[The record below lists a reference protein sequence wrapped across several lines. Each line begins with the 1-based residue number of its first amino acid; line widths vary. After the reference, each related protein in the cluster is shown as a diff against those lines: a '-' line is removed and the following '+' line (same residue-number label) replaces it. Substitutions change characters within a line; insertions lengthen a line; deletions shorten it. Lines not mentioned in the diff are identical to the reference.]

1 MGLHVIQYS
10 TAIWARL
17 SLGRPPEC
25 VSSPQQQMLDPPDA
39 SDYKNARVIYK
50 FYGSSIRDNLRT
62 ELAEFVGCYTNF
74 LLSYFKVVGNRHSVE
89 MFTCFF
95 FCYFCKRDVF
105 FILFSFSYRILEI
118 EEEKDVMSVCLL
130 YDFCTR
136 YNLVFTLS
144 RDLMIPFVSLY

>member
-1 MGLHVIQYS
+1 
-10 TAIWARL
+10 
-17 SLGRPPEC
+17 
-25 VSSPQQQMLDPPDA
+25 MLDPPDA

-95 FCYFCKRDVF
+95 SVISVKEMIFLNLI
-105 FILFSFSYRILEI
+105 FIFI
-118 EEEKDVMSVCLL
+118 
-130 YDFCTR
+130 
-136 YNLVFTLS
+136 
-144 RDLMIPFVSLY
+144 